1 MFEDLGKLIVA
12 IQNNYSMYAFRIRKI
27 GIYVLCRLFEDKIY
41 AFKYGPVVESVYE
54 AYKGM
59 KDIEEGLTSD

>member
-27 GIYVLCRLFEDKIY
+27 SIYVLCRLFVCNTQKI
-41 AFKYGPVVESVYE
+41 
-54 AYKGM
+54 
-59 KDIEEGLTSD
+59 I